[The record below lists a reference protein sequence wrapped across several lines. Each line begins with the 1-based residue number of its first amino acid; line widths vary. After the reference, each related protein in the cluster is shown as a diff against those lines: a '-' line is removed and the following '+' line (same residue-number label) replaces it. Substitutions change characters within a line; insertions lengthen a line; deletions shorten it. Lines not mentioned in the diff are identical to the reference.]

1 VVKACILIRVVPK
14 KARSVFDHVKMVGG
28 VKKVMMVYGR
38 FDMVALLE
46 ADEVSGIVNAARKI
60 NSLEGVRR
68 TETLVEA

>member
-1 VVKACILIRVVPK
+1 MVKACILIRVVPK
-14 KARSVFDHVKMVGG
+14 EARSVFDDVKMIGG

-38 FDMVALLE
+38 FDLVTLLE
-46 ADEVSGIVNAARKI
+46 TDDISGIVNAAKKI